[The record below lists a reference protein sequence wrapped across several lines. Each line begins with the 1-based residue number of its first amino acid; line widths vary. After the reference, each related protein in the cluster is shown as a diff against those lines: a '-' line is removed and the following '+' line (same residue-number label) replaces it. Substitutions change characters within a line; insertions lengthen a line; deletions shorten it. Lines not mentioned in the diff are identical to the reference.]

1 MSCETLFGINCLTF
15 KLIIYIPFKKIVI
28 FLMQEIQ
35 SLEEAKELLISQKLK
50 LSNQHGELHDQL
62 EKVS

>member
-1 MSCETLFGINCLTF
+1 
-15 KLIIYIPFKKIVI
+15 
-28 FLMQEIQ
+28 MQEIQ